1 VEALGAREPSA
12 AGANDGSST
21 TVRAACGTRVDRR
34 LAISAHCRLFQ
45 RPPVEGSPQRRHYVK
60 KPILPSPR
68 RPGRSFPTDR
78 YPARAVLSLATKPSL
93 RREQRQQRVGAE
105 DGTGRA
111 RSTDAAQPAA
121 AHPVE
126 AVTPAVTFSRAA
138 QRFFTQSFGSTS
150 ARGGAAGSGE
160 SVHPRRP
167 GRATS
172 RPKRERPLV
181 RMRPRSPR
189 SRCSWLLLLGGR
201 CG

>member
-105 DGTGRA
+105 DGAGRA
-111 RSTDAAQPAA
+111 RPTDAAQPAA

-126 AVTPAVTFSRAA
+126 AVIPRRYFL
-138 QRFFTQSFGSTS
+138 
-150 ARGGAAGSGE
+150 ARGSAVLHAERSGAHRLGAEPQGQERVSSSE
-160 SVHPRRP
+160 TWPRHQP
-167 GRATS
+167 SET
-172 RPKRERPLV
+172 
-181 RMRPRSPR
+181 
-189 SRCSWLLLLGGR
+189 
-201 CG
+201 